1 MRLVPKLAMALL
13 AGVFLVVVAF
23 AAWRVRGELAQ
34 FDRDIRRD
42 HRVIGLTAA
51 AAVSKLP
58 TRQDATRLVESID
71 ASREA
76 MHIRFVSLSQPAG
89 SALGP
94 LTPIPAE
101 QRPKPGAWL
110 QQEQRLSSETPS
122 GDYLVTH
129 VAAPVADAPDGAIEL
144 SQPLAPRRGYISR
157 GVSNVLTSSAV
168 MLVVC
173 GLIVSLIGARLVG
186 KPVSD
191 LNDAARR
198 IGAGDFSATVVVQ
211 RQDEFGE
218 LARALSSMSTELEAA
233 RREMTE
239 ETEARIRAHEQ
250 LRHAERLVTLGHL
263 ASVLAHEIGTPLN
276 VVAGHA
282 KLIATGKLSGDAVR
296 ESGGTI
302 GSQCE
307 RMTQIVRGILD
318 YARRKTPRRI
328 WIPAGDLVQQVYD
341 LLRGLAEQRGVSMLV
356 EQLDSGAKL
365 FADPGQLQQALI
377 NLVLNAIQASR
388 SGSQVRLG
396 VSSARRAAD
405 RGPPGEYVVL
415 SVSDQGP
422 GISLDS
428 REQIFEPFFTT
439 KANGEGTGLGLSVA
453 RDIVREHGG
462 FVEVASAPDEG
473 STFRLYLPQR
483 AEDDRESSSR

>member
-13 AGVFLVVVAF
+13 AGVFLVVAIF
-23 AAWRVRGELAQ
+23 TAWRVRGELAE

-51 AAVSKLP
+51 AAVSHVP
-58 TRQDATRLVESID
+58 TREDAVRLVESID
-71 ASREA
+71 ATREA
-76 MHIRFVSLSQPAG
+76 MHIRFVSLAAPPG
-89 SALGP
+89 SRLGP
-94 LTPIPAE
+94 LTSIAVE

-110 QQEQRLSSETPS
+110 QREERVESEAPR

-129 VAAPVADAPDGAIEL
+129 VAAPVADDPNGAIEL
-144 SQPLAPRRGYISR
+144 AQPLALRTGYISR
-157 GVSNVLTSSAV
+157 GVSNVLTSSLT

-191 LNDAARR
+191 LISAARR
-198 IGAGDFSATVVVQ
+198 IGAGDFSATVAVQ
-211 RQDEFGE
+211 RKDEFGE
-218 LARALSSMSTELEAA
+218 LARALSSMSTELEVA
-233 RREMTE
+233 RRKMTD
-239 ETEARIRAHEQ
+239 ETEARIRALEQ

-282 KLIATGKLSGDAVR
+282 KLIATGRLLGDAAR
-296 ESGGTI
+296 ESGATI

-318 YARRKTPRRI
+318 YARRKPPRRI
-328 WIPAGDLVQQVYD
+328 WIPAADLVRQVHD
-341 LLRGLAEQRGVSMLV
+341 LLRGLAEQQGVSLVV
-356 EQLDSGAKL
+356 EQQDSGAKL

-377 NLVLNAIQASR
+377 NLVMNAIQASR
-388 SGSQVRLG
+388 SGSRVRLG
-396 VSSARRAAD
+396 VSTELRTPGSDAS
-405 RGPPGEYVVL
+405 GEYVVL

-422 GISLDS
+422 GISPDS
-428 REQIFEPFFTT
+428 RQQIFEPFFTT
-439 KANGEGTGLGLSVA
+439 KTNGEGTGLGLSVA
-453 RDIVREHGG
+453 RDIVREHEGLL
-462 FVEVASAPDEG
+462 EVTANADEG

-483 AEDDRESSSR
+483 GDA

>member
-13 AGVFLVVVAF
+13 AGVFLVVAIF
-23 AAWRVRGELAQ
+23 TAWRVRGELAE

-51 AAVSKLP
+51 AAVSQVP
-58 TRQDATRLVESID
+58 TRRDAVRLVESID

-76 MHIRFVSLSQPAG
+76 MHIRFVSLSEPAG
-89 SALGP
+89 SALAPVVG
-94 LTPIPAE
+94 IPPE
-101 QRPKPGAWL
+101 QRPRPGTWL
-110 QQEQRLSSETPS
+110 QQEQRLDSETPS
-122 GDYLVTH
+122 GDYLVTY
-129 VAAPVADAPDGAIEL
+129 VAAPVADDADGAIEL
-144 SQPLAPRRGYISR
+144 SQALASRRGYISR
-157 GVSNVLTSSAV
+157 GVTNVLASSAA

-173 GLIVSLIGARLVG
+173 GLIVSWIGARLVG

-191 LNDAARR
+191 LIDTARR
-198 IGAGDFSATVVVQ
+198 IGAGDFSSTVVVQ
-211 RQDEFGE
+211 RKDELGE
-218 LARALSSMSTELEAA
+218 LARALSSMSMELEAA
-233 RREMTE
+233 RCKMTE
-239 ETEARIRAHEQ
+239 ETEARIRALEQ

-282 KLIATGKLSGDAVR
+282 KLIATGKLSGDAAR
-296 ESGGTI
+296 ESGSTI

-318 YARRKTPRRI
+318 YARRKAPRRL
-328 WIPAGDLVQQVYD
+328 WIPATDLARQVYD
-341 LLRGLAEQRGVSMLV
+341 LLRGLAEQRRVSLLV
-356 EQLDSGAKL
+356 EQQDSEAKL

-377 NLVLNAIQASR
+377 NVVLNAIQASR

-396 VSSARRAAD
+396 VSTEQRSAE
-405 RGPPGEYVVL
+405 RGASKDYVVL

-422 GISLDS
+422 GISPDS

-462 FVEVASAPDEG
+462 FVEVASAPDKG
-473 STFRLYLPQR
+473 STFRFYLPQR
-483 AEDDRESSSR
+483 AEA